1 MFRLAEQC
9 PGVCSVG
16 YDDVR
21 NAVII
26 TWAKNDNDAFQ
37 PMLETQLR
45 LVQEHAAAVVIVDTS
60 QVTGTVDSVNQA
72 WLTDDFFPRMSRT
85 GLRRMITVMPRS
97 ATAVLVNRRSFR
109 GHDLPFEVVETQSLD
124 EALALA
130 SSPV

>member
-1 MFRLAEQC
+1 MFRLAEQR

-16 YDDVR
+16 YDDAR

-45 LVQEHAAAVVIVDTS
+45 LVQEHGARVVIVDTS
-60 QVTGTVDSVNQA
+60 EVTGTVNSVNQA
-72 WLTDDFFPRMSRT
+72 WLTDDFFPRMSST
-85 GLRRMITVMPRS
+85 GLHSMITVVPRS

-109 GHDLPFEVVETQSLD
+109 DHDLPFAVVETQSLD

-130 SSPV
+130 SSLV